1 MSDVYVAGVGM
12 TAFGRFPAA
21 TPAELGRTAID
32 EALRDAGLEAS
43 EVQLACVGH
52 AYPGG
57 ARSLVHPAG
66 VEAYAAAGVPGA
78 AATPLDAT
86 TSIGSTALREMWVA
100 VGVGLCDVALVLG
113 IEDPVAAAECGPYD
127 AATGLPAAGPLI
139 ALLATSAREYLDRT
153 GVDPA
158 VLAQVAVKNRRHATR
173 NPDAHL
179 RDPITTRGVLGSE
192 LLADPLTRFSC
203 APISQGAA
211 AVVLVSD
218 TVARRIGRDR
228 LVRVRSS
235 SIAIGPQLADDVSHN
250 TLVRR
255 AGLAAFEQAGIEP
268 AQLDV
273 AEVHD
278 ATTISEIL
286 LYEDLGFCSRWEGA
300 TLVQAGETSIGGRLP
315 VSPSGGLLARGHV
328 PGGSDVAQTVEI
340 VRQLRGEAT
349 GRQVDGARLGLAQG
363 AGGSVTDAAALAVVH
378 IFEAVS

>member
-1 MSDVYVAGVGM
+1 MGDVYVAGVGM

-21 TPAELGRTAID
+21 TSAELGRAAID
-32 EALRDAGLEAS
+32 EALRDAGLDATA
-43 EVQLACVGH
+43 VQLACVGH

-57 ARSLVHPAG
+57 GGSLVHQAG
-66 VEAYAAAGVPGA
+66 VAAYVAAGVPDA

-86 TSIGSTALREMWVA
+86 LSVGSTALREMWVA

-113 IEDPVAAAECGPYD
+113 IEDPVAAAECGPFD
-127 AATGLPAAGPLI
+127 RASGLPGAGSLV
-139 ALLATSAREYLDRT
+139 ALLAGSARDYLDRT

-158 VLAQVAVKNRRHATR
+158 VLAQVAVKNRRHAVR

-179 RDPITTRGVLGSE
+179 RDPVTTRGVLGSE
-192 LLADPLTRFSC
+192 MLADPLTCLSC

-211 AVVLVSD
+211 AVVLVGGA
-218 TVARRIGRDR
+218 TARRIGGGR
-228 LVRVRSS
+228 LVRVRAS
-235 SIAIGPQLADDVSHN
+235 SIAVGPQLADDVSHN
-250 TLVRR
+250 ALVRR
-255 AGLAAFEQAGIEP
+255 AGLAAFEQAEVDPG
-268 AQLDV
+268 QLDV

-278 ATTISEIL
+278 ASTISEIL
-286 LYEDLGFCSRWEGA
+286 LYEDLGFCARWEGA

-328 PGGSDVAQTVEI
+328 PGASDVAQTVEI

-349 GRQVDGARLGLAQG
+349 GRQVDAARLGLAQG

-378 IFEAVS
+378 IFEAAS